1 MEDPM
6 HAARSSLIRWQAA
19 VYVRTCCYYYRDI
32 IVTVPATAFAAV
44 APPPIV
50 AAVGVGAVL
59 VLVLLAVQVAAAGRP
74 FAGVHVVDVPMQ
86 LLVVLPGVV
95 RRLAAA
101 DRLGHE
107 LPDPGRVV
115 VLVILCQRLLEPVV
129 LLLAPRHLFFSS

>member
-1 MEDPM
+1 M
-6 HAARSSLIRWQAA
+6 AGSRIRT
-19 VYVRTCCYYYRDI
+19 YVRTCCYYYRDI

-44 APPPIV
+44 AAV
-50 AAVGVGAVL
+50 GVGVGVGAVL